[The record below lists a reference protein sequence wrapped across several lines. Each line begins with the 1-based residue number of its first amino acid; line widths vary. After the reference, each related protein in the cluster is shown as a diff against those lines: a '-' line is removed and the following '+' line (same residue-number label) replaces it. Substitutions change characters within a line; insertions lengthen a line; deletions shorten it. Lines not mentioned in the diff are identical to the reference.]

1 MNDLK
6 KFYLAINNIECPK
19 IKSMCLLKERE
30 NYLDKNLARGKIIKC
45 QSLEN
50 LGDFEK
56 ECSKIFV
63 FKTNFAITFIYS
75 CSFKGE
81 FSFFAHWKIRS
92 RKSLQK

>member
-50 LGDFEK
+50 LGDFEEK
-56 ECSKIFV
+56 NVVKYLYSKPILPSHLYIHAV
-63 FKTNFAITFIYS
+63 LRENFL
-75 CSFKGE
+75 
-81 FSFFAHWKIRS
+81 
-92 RKSLQK
+92 SLHIGK